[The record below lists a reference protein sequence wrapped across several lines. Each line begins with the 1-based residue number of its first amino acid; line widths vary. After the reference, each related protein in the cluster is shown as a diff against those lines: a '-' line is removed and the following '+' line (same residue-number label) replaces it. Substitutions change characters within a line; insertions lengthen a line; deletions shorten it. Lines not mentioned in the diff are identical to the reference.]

1 MCVLWTE
8 KCVQYLQSYIFI
20 IFYNPN
26 SYSIKIHFL
35 SHFMVFLES
44 LDAIILAVSYD
55 LIKSILITLYIAF
68 KLSGHM
74 IIKNYIWTWETTILM
89 FFCLLKLIL
98 FLEILLEL
106 NSRRSGILDLPQT
119 DHETLNQS
127 FYLCESILLSRKGNN
142 NTHFIV
148 FLWRYEEKL

>member
-1 MCVLWTE
+1 
-8 KCVQYLQSYIFI
+8 
-20 IFYNPN
+20 
-26 SYSIKIHFL
+26 
-35 SHFMVFLES
+35 
-44 LDAIILAVSYD
+44 
-55 LIKSILITLYIAF
+55 
-68 KLSGHM
+68 M
-74 IIKNYIWTWETTILM
+74 IIKNYIWTWKTTILM